1 MSYALD
7 QIAGFAPP
15 TETIPFK
22 DFLKMDWVPLPVRR
36 GRSYISSESEMRNMS
51 AYLVPKQPTIRS
63 KKFDVNKVGVIS
75 LVKYATSMLPKD
87 HDVEIMVETHPR
99 RLVVIFYCGGFVLR
113 FSSTIERF
121 KVATSVPRDIAK
133 KYRGAL

>member
-15 TETIPFK
+15 TEILSLK
-22 DFLKMDWVPLPVRR
+22 EFLKSNWEPLPERR
-36 GRSYISSESEMRNMS
+36 GRISGESETRNIS
-51 AYLVPKQPTIRS
+51 THLIPKQPTLRT
-63 KKFDVNKVGVIS
+63 KKFDINNMGVIS
-75 LVKYATSMLPKD
+75 LVNYVNSMLPKK
-87 HDVEIMVETHPR
+87 HNAEVVVETHPR

-113 FSSTIERF
+113 FASNSKQF

-133 KYRGAL
+133 KYRGASL